1 MSDKEYKKKC
11 DVMKNIK
18 QCFLV
23 FIEVGLICFLFIIV
37 TNKIVPCKS
46 IIDYIERGTYG
57 IAIYEFVIFITL
69 KFINDAKLD
78 EYNAIRTTYKHAILA
93 VNNNSDGL
101 MQDVI
106 NRVSKQLDHG
116 IMNSVAIRKEY
127 KLLLDAMNQKD
138 IVTLEYRLIEIEHC
152 IATEKLSWN
161 YTLLLRRFK

>member
-1 MSDKEYKKKC
+1 MNVNDYKKKY

-23 FIEVGLICFLFIIV
+23 FIEVGLICFLFIFV

-57 IAIYEFVIFITL
+57 IAIYEFIIFITL

-78 EYNAIRTTYKHAILA
+78 EYNAIRTAYKYAILA
-93 VNNNSDGL
+93 VNNNSDRL
-101 MQDVI
+101 IQDV
-106 NRVSKQLDHG
+106 NDRVSKQLDHG

-127 KLLLDAMNQKD
+127 KLLLDAMNQND
-138 IVTLEYRLIEIEHC
+138 TVELEYRLINIEHH

-161 YTLLLRRFK
+161 YTLLLRFFK